1 MAVLTDKQM
10 DKHIKERNFAKV
22 YLIYGEE
29 QMYVKKYTDK
39 LVTAV
44 AGKTPSEFNFHSFGD
59 SINFDEL
66 AASVQIVPFMSE
78 FNCVLV
84 SDAAFDEF
92 NANDNAR
99 FADIYK
105 AVPDGC
111 VFIVSLPSVKPV
123 KNKTVLPALKK
134 YADKNGI
141 VCEFNTLT
149 QNELVKFIAKWANAN
164 GKFISQ
170 VNATQLIS
178 LCGRDLNML
187 KNEIDK
193 ISAYAKGEEISDED
207 IEKLATVT
215 LESKIFALSD
225 AVLNGNAQKAF
236 NTLDTLFYQQEKTA
250 DMLFILSQAFIDA
263 YRIRVADESGVQK
276 TEVAS
281 KFNYKNRAFV
291 LYNARRATKR
301 VSTQALRKSLSLLLQ
316 AETEFKSVSVND
328 RVFFE
333 KLIAQLL
340 LTAERGRVQLLK
352 IKEAIIV
359 EGRYDKIKLKNLVDT
374 TIIETNGFRVF
385 SDKEKQTLIRK
396 IAQTRGILVF
406 TDSDSAGFV
415 IRNFLRGAVDKS
427 KIKHC
432 YIPQINGKEKR
443 KAHGSK
449 EGFLGVEGVS
459 DEVIIDAIRKSGAT
473 IIGEES
479 QAQSGEITK
488 SDLYRL
494 GLTGRENSEKLR
506 KALLKNLGIPSYLT
520 TNAMLSA
527 INCLY
532 SLEELKNIVEN
543 LEI

>member
-1 MAVLTDKQM
+1 M
-10 DKHIKERNFAKV
+10 
-22 YLIYGEE
+22 
-29 QMYVKKYTDK
+29 
-39 LVTAV
+39 
-44 AGKTPSEFNFHSFGD
+44 
-59 SINFDEL
+59 
-66 AASVQIVPFMSE
+66 
-78 FNCVLV
+78 
-84 SDAAFDEF
+84 
-92 NANDNAR
+92 
-99 FADIYK
+99 
-105 AVPDGC
+105 
-111 VFIVSLPSVKPV
+111 
-123 KNKTVLPALKK
+123 
-134 YADKNGI
+134 
-141 VCEFNTLT
+141 
-149 QNELVKFIAKWANAN
+149 
-164 GKFISQ
+164 
-170 VNATQLIS
+170 
-178 LCGRDLNML
+178 
-187 KNEIDK
+187 
-193 ISAYAKGEEISDED
+193 
-207 IEKLATVT
+207 
-215 LESKIFALSD
+215 
-225 AVLNGNAQKAF
+225 
-236 NTLDTLFYQQEKTA
+236 
-250 DMLFILSQAFIDA
+250 
-263 YRIRVADESGVQK
+263 
-276 TEVAS
+276 
-281 KFNYKNRAFV
+281 
-291 LYNARRATKR
+291 
-301 VSTQALRKSLSLLLQ
+301 
-316 AETEFKSVSVND
+316 
-328 RVFFE
+328 
-333 KLIAQLL
+333 
-340 LTAERGRVQLLK
+340 LK

-488 SDLYRL
+488 SDLYWL

-506 KALLKNLGIPSYLT
+506 KALLKNLGMPSYLT

-532 SLEELKNIVEN
+532 SLDELKNIVNE